1 MPKIL
6 TIASQKGGVG
16 KSTLAVNLACS
27 VAKYFRTAIID
38 TDPQGTVA
46 QLAKMYEGIDVLP
59 YSNNISKLDYDV
71 VFIDTPPYLFDKL
84 EDILLISDV
93 VIIPTKAGIADFLAI
108 GNTIKHVEK
117 AKKKNPKL
125 KAVIVLNLVKKG
137 TSLTSEVIREL
148 AKHDV
153 PILKNQISDRV
164 NFTRSIALKSGI
176 FGIRDHKA
184 EKEIDNLSK
193 EIVLLLHV

>member
-27 VAKYFRTAIID
+27 VSKYSRTAIID

-59 YSNNISKLDYDV
+59 YSNNINKLDYDV
-71 VFIDTPPYLFDKL
+71 VFIDTPPYLFDHL
-84 EDILLISDV
+84 EEILHISDV

-108 GNTIKHVEK
+108 GNTIKQVEE

-148 AKHDV
+148 TKHNV
-153 PILKNQISDRV
+153 PILKTQITDRV

-176 FGIRDHKA
+176 YGIRDHKA
-184 EKEIDNLSK
+184 EQEIDNLSK